1 MTASVVVGTNS
12 PQRMARPKSHNRPR
26 GRNTVRILGT
36 WAVSLAVG
44 LLLWWLSS
52 LWLGPYVMPSP
63 WATAIGISELVS
75 RGTLFP
81 SIGASLYRISVGWAI
96 GLLVGAPVG
105 ILMGRIRV
113 IRNFLDPYVE
123 ILRFIPAI
131 ALVTVM
137 VVWFGIGE
145 TSKIALIVYTSVFV
159 VVISTTDA
167 TLRISQDK
175 ILAARSLGAGA
186 GQVLWSV
193 VLPSAVPGIITGARL
208 AMANSFLTI
217 VSAEMVA
224 AREGLGTI
232 IWTSYSFGHIDWI
245 FAGIVTLG
253 VLGFCCD
260 RILRIVSSTFL
271 ARFGVK

>member
-1 MTASVVVGTNS
+1 MRRRKGFWPNLLST
-12 PQRMARPKSHNRPR
+12 
-26 GRNTVRILGT
+26 LGT
-36 WAVSLAVG
+36 WAISITVG
-44 LLLWWLSS
+44 LLLWWLASS
-52 LWLGPYVMPSP
+52 LLGPYIMPSP
-63 WATAIGISELVS
+63 WATVVGLGELS
-75 RGTLFP
+75 DRGTLWP
-81 SIGASLYRISVGWAI
+81 SIGASMFRIITGWTI
-96 GLLVGAPVG
+96 GLVVGAPIG
-105 ILMGRIRV
+105 ILMGRIRLV
-113 IRNFLDPYVE
+113 RNFLDPYVE

-145 TSKIALIVYTSVFV
+145 QSKIALIVYTSIFV

-167 TLRISQDK
+167 TLRISNDK
-175 ILAARSLGAGA
+175 VLAARSLGAGNT
-186 GQVLWSV
+186 QVLWTV

-253 VLGFCCD
+253 ILGFCCD
-260 RILRIVSSTFL
+260 RILRIISTTLL